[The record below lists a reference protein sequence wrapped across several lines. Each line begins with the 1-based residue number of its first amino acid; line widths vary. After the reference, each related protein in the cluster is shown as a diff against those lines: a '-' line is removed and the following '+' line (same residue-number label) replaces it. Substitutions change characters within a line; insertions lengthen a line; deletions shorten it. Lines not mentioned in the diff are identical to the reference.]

1 MFASGLDPAE
11 YFELIASGGCQS
23 DDPAVLAAD
32 KIVSVEFSSSRT
44 ALAKVE
50 VSNPLDLQGQAD
62 LYTDFI
68 TLVRIRGR
76 GWTVVSKLFADRP
89 LGTLAY
95 SEPGAAATAAAAVD
109 DATHAEIAAALRHY
123 FEGQR
128 SGAGSSAVM
137 RRVFHPSA
145 VLRGPVMECDAAQ
158 HP

>member
-1 MFASGLDPAE
+1 
-11 YFELIASGGCQS
+11 
-23 DDPAVLAAD
+23 VLAAD
-32 KIVSVEFSSSRT
+32 RIISVEFSSART

-50 VSNPLDLQGQAD
+50 VSNPLDARGQAE

-68 TLVRIRGR
+68 TLVCIRGR

-95 SEPGAAATAAAAVD
+95 SEPGTTAVD
-109 DATHAEIAAALRHY
+109 DATHAEIASALSCY

-128 SGAGSSAVM
+128 SGAGSSAIM
-137 RRVFHPSA
+137 REVFHHSA
-145 VLRGPVMECDAAQ
+145 LLRGPVMECDAAQ